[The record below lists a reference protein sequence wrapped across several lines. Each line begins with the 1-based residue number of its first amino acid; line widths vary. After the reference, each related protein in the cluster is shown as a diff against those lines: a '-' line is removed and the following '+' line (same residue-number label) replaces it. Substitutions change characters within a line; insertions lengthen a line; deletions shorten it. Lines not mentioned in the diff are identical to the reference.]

1 MVHGFDRPVHERIV
15 KVFILSLKFV
25 ISILILRLHKLVS
38 RFCGNFKQS
47 WKYIVELFVIH
58 SDFSLALILELRV
71 QAFEE

>member
-15 KVFILSLKFV
+15 KVFILSLKLV

-38 RFCGNFKQS
+38 RFCCNFKQS

-58 SDFSLALILELRV
+58 CDFSLALILELRV